1 LEEPYIDQAGTGFFQ
16 YPDPYC
22 DANNNG
28 RWDGLYNSGGVAT
41 LLTWVHDDIWAR
53 ALAISDGA
61 HTVLIESITSQGLM
75 IEDIQRMRVGEF
87 SPPDVRARLS
97 TTFLTT
103 DSNPMVTIGPTADG
117 TPEATNTKALVL
129 QLRNA
134 QTGANIET
142 LFNWAAHNQQTGH
155 APTDSVAPDP

>member
-1 LEEPYIDQAGTGFFQ
+1 AAAQ
-16 YPDPYC
+16 
-22 DANNNG
+22 
-28 RWDGLYNSGGVAT
+28 V
-41 LLTWVHDDIWAR
+41 
-53 ALAISDGA
+53 
-61 HTVLIESITSQGLM
+61 
-75 IEDIQRMRVGEF
+75 RVGEF

-103 DSNPMVTIGPTADG
+103 DSNPTVTSGPTADG
-117 TPEATNTKALVL
+117 TPEATDTKALVL

-155 APTDSVAPDP
+155 ERTGSIAPEPHESNDLHTI